1 MIKILYVTSTLQRS
15 GPTNQLFN
23 LIKYLDRD
31 AFDPQIITLSPEPTD
46 SRKADFTSIGC
57 PVHSL
62 GLSRLQGLLYARR
75 LLQKAIAELAPE
87 IIHTQGIRADVLSS
101 RLNTTIPRICTIR
114 NFPQVDYSMTYGR
127 FLGKL
132 MVQHHTHA
140 MLRLNI
146 CVGVSSAVKDNLV
159 ESWGIRNCTS
169 VQNGVDPD
177 KFSPPPSG
185 EDKLSIREKLGFSA
199 SDTIIVSV
207 GWLSSRKDPLTII
220 KAFQSISD
228 PDLRLVFIGNGSLE
242 KECRRASVNDK
253 RILFTGRI
261 PNVVD
266 YLQAADLFVSASTAE
281 GLPNSVLEAM
291 ACGLTPLLSDI
302 GPHIELLPPDLHS
315 SCIFPLGTSTALAE
329 RIVMVLESD
338 FSALSKIVYAYWSEN
353 FSARVMA
360 KGYEQLY
367 ETLYS

>member
-1 MIKILYVTSTLQRS
+1 MIRILYVCSTLERS

-31 AFDPQIITLSPEPTD
+31 SFDPQIITLSPEPAD
-46 SRKADFTSIGC
+46 SRKADFENIGC
-57 PVHSL
+57 PVRSL
-62 GLSRLQGLLYARR
+62 GLTRLQGLLHARR
-75 LLQKAIAELAPE
+75 LLQKAIAELAPD
-87 IIHTQGIRADVLSS
+87 IIHTQGLRADVLSS
-101 RLNTTIPRICTIR
+101 RLNTTIPRICTIH
-114 NFPQVDYSMTYGR
+114 NFPQVDYPMTYGR

-132 MVQHHTHA
+132 MVQHHTRA
-140 MLRLNI
+140 MLKLDT

-159 ESWGIRNCTS
+159 ENWSIPNCTS
-169 VQNGVDPD
+169 VQNGVDSE
-177 KFSPPPSG
+177 KFSLPPSG
-185 EDKLSIREKLGFSA
+185 EDRLSIRQKLGFTA
-199 SDTIIVSV
+199 SDTIVVSV

-220 KAFQSISD
+220 RAFQDISS

-281 GLPNSVLEAM
+281 GLPYSVLEAM

-315 SCIFPLGTSTALAE
+315 SCIFPVGSSDELAE
-329 RIVMVLESD
+329 KMALLLGSD
-338 FSALSKIVYAYWSEN
+338 LTALSKLTYAHWTKL
-353 FSARVMA
+353 FSAHVMA
-360 KGYEQLY
+360 RGYEQVY
-367 ETLYS
+367 ETLCS